1 MPDVRRVGAWAVAV
15 PLMLAGTEVAHA
27 LAYRLVYPDAQVR
40 WRVLA
45 ETGHGYMGWAPLLLG
60 LGFAVAAAGLISV
73 LVDAAR
79 RRHTTPIA
87 PWAFAL
93 LPVISFTVQELI
105 ERWLTGSALPW
116 WMFEQ
121 PTFRAGLL
129 LQLPFAALA
138 YVVARVL
145 LRTART
151 VGALLASLPLPAVVF
166 ALGPLPRPLPRRARR
181 ARVTALGWGVRGP
194 PILV

>member
-1 MPDVRRVGAWAVAV
+1 
-15 PLMLAGTEVAHA
+15 MLAGTEVAHA

-45 ETGHGYMGWAPLLLG
+45 ETGHGYMGWAPLFLG

-93 LPVISFTVQELI
+93 LPLISFTVQEFL

-138 YVVARVL
+138 YVVARLL

-151 VGALLASLPLPAVVF
+151 AGALLASLPLPAVVF
-166 ALGPLPRPLPRRARR
+166 GLAPLPLPWLTRARR

>member
-1 MPDVRRVGAWAVAV
+1 MADVRRVGAWAVAV

-93 LPVISFTVQELI
+93 LPLISFTVQEFL

-121 PTFRAGLL
+121 PTFRAGVL

-138 YVVARVL
+138 YVVARLL

-151 VGALLASLPLPAVVF
+151 AGALLASLPLPAVVF
-166 ALGPLPRPLPRRARR
+166 GLAPLPRPLPTRARR